1 MMRRTLSVVAEAAS
15 NGTPNYEL
23 GGSVNHI
30 GKLKYKKSVGKLD
43 PVGSTVR
50 YKMMKLCSG
59 SGTAMVG
66 TWWY

>member
-43 PVGSTVR
+43 LGQGQQW
-50 YKMMKLCSG
+50 LALG
-59 SGTAMVG
+59 GTESV
-66 TWWY
+66 